1 MSFSRRD
8 FCAFLG
14 TAGLASLVNTTRGD
28 QPDSSGPRVIAYN
41 VYVFDGWPKDRPLAI
56 QAKNLGQM
64 PARVAQELALYRPD
78 IINFSESPSQ
88 RQAEEVAKQLGMHHV
103 RFPSGKNWPGTILS
117 RYEIV
122 ESANAPIV
130 GGNRPED
137 LFTRHWGRAT
147 LKLSEEENLVVHS
160 AHLMPGPDPAV
171 RLRETAEMLRSMA
184 QDMEA
189 NRSMLV
195 IGDLNHTPDTKEYQ
209 MWIDAG
215 WIDTF
220 TAAGT
225 GEGPTI
231 PANLPTRRID
241 YILARGPIAKRIVES
256 RPLFEGAFRLNDQDP
271 HGFALSDHLPQFA
284 VFGEKE

>member
-8 FCAFLG
+8 FCTILG
-14 TAGLASLVNTTRGD
+14 TAGLTSLINTTRGD
-28 QPDSSGPRVIAYN
+28 QPVASGPRVIAYN
-41 VYVFDGWPKDRPLAI
+41 VYAFDGWPKDRPLAI
-56 QAKNLGQM
+56 RAKGLGQM
-64 PARVAQELALYRPD
+64 PSRFAQDLALYQPD

-88 RQAEEVAKQLGMHHV
+88 KQAEEVAKQLGMHHV

-117 RYEIV
+117 RYEII

-147 LKLSEEENLVVHS
+147 LKRSEEENLVVHS

-195 IGDLNHTPDTKEYQ
+195 IGDLNHTPDSEEYR

-215 WIDTF
+215 WVDTF
-220 TAAGT
+220 TAAGS
-225 GEGPTI
+225 GEGTTI
-231 PANLPTRRID
+231 PANMPTRRID
-241 YILARGPIAKRIVES
+241 YILARGPIAKQIMEA

-271 HGFALSDHLPQFA
+271 HGFALSDHLPQLA
-284 VFGEKE
+284 VFGEQK